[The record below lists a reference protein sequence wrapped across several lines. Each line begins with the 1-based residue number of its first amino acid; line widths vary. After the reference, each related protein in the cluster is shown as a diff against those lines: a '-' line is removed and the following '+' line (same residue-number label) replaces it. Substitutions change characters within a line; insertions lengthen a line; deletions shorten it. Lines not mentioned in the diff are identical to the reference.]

1 MVVLSDHCVARFVRE
16 EKDCR
21 NGIIKL
27 RVFTPR
33 ATDTNISVFV
43 ISGLQENEIW
53 ELGRSRVSMFIVG
66 RADMIVS
73 SICEQGLEVVKNDP
87 NDRHAVIIPIPKLP
101 IPDDRDHPRNTSAIS
116 KRRDIAIRLRKIST
130 LHIM

>member
-1 MVVLSDHCVARFVRE
+1 MVVLDNDCVTRFIRR

-33 ATDTNISVFV
+33 ARDTKISVFV

-53 ELGRSRVSMFIVG
+53 KLGQSRVSAFIVG

-73 SICEQGLEVVKNDP
+73 SIYEQGLEVEKNNP

-101 IPDDRDHPRNTSAIS
+101 IPDDRDDPKNVSAIS
-116 KRRDIAIRLRKIST
+116 KRRDIAIKLRKIST